1 MVCLVDFD
9 TARYYESGQDQDTQ
23 LLGTKEYAPPEQ
35 YGFQQSDA
43 KSDVYALGIILNR
56 LLAGEYPKHQMAD
69 SKCHSIIEK
78 CTRWEPDER
87 FQSIEELEIFLTDF
101 PHSKSRINKPIISFS
116 SYKLPGFRTRKLW
129 KMSLALLGYL
139 FCFYLCITVTF
150 TETKKHIPIT
160 GSRLWYEC
168 LFYAAGPF
176 KPYFL

>member
-1 MVCLVDFD
+1 
-9 TARYYESGQDQDTQ
+9 
-23 LLGTKEYAPPEQ
+23 
-35 YGFQQSDA
+35 
-43 KSDVYALGIILNR
+43 
-56 LLAGEYPKHQMAD
+56 MAD
-69 SKCHSIIEK
+69 SKCHSFIEK

-129 KMSLALLGYL
+129 KMALALLGYL